1 MIVSVR
7 DLRRKYHRQIYE
19 QVVRLS
25 TNRRTGTQFPN
36 FADGTSRASREIAGG
51 IVARLKTVEASQP
64 LSSQTVGAKFENI
77 TASYLEETF
86 QLLRHIRPGN
96 WFYSTRYAISQFDQ
110 YEHLEYLDQIKKT
123 TDNPLLASALGED
136 YIIRPDIVIGRRP
149 ITDDEFNRFGKI
161 VLSDEESASMTPLR
175 AANENCSRPLLHAS
189 ISCKW
194 TIRSD
199 RVQNARTEALNLIR
213 NRKGRLP
220 HIAVVTAEPL
230 PTRIAAIALGTG
242 DVDCVYHFALHEMR
256 SAIEEIDNEDQLDM
270 LNIMID
276 GKRLRDVSDLPF
288 DLAL

>member
-25 TNRRTGTQFPN
+25 TNRKTGTQFPN
-36 FADGTSRASREIAGG
+36 FADGTSRASREIAWG
-51 IVARLKTVEASQP
+51 IVTRLKTIEASQP

-149 ITDDEFNRFGKI
+149 ITDEEFNRFGKI
-161 VLSDEESASMTPLR
+161 VLSDEEPASMTPLR
-175 AANENCSRPLLHAS
+175 AANANCSRPLLHAS

-256 SAIEEIDNEDQLDM
+256 SAIEEIDNEDQMDM

>member
-7 DLRRKYHRQIYE
+7 DLRRKYHRQVYE

-25 TNRRTGTQFPN
+25 TNRKTGTQFPN
-36 FADGTSRASREIAGG
+36 FADGTSRASREIAWG
-51 IVARLKTVEASQP
+51 IVTRLKTIEASQP

-149 ITDDEFNRFGKI
+149 ITDEEFNRFGKI
-161 VLSDEESASMTPLR
+161 VLSDEEPASMTPLR
-175 AANENCSRPLLHAS
+175 AANANCSRPLLHAS

-256 SAIEEIDNEDQLDM
+256 SAIEEIDNEDQMDM

>member
-25 TNRRTGTQFPN
+25 TNRKTGTQFPN
-36 FADGTSRASREIAGG
+36 FADGTSRASREIALG
-51 IVARLKTVEASQP
+51 IVTRLKTVEASQP

-86 QLLRHIRPGN
+86 QLLRHIRPGD

-136 YIIRPDIVIGRRP
+136 YIIKPDIVIGRRP
-149 ITDDEFNRFGKI
+149 ITDEEFNRFGKI
-161 VLSDEESASMTPLR
+161 VQSVEEPASMTPLR
-175 AANENCSRPLLHAS
+175 AANANCSRPLLHAS

-270 LNIMID
+270 LNIMIE
-276 GKRLRDVSDLPF
+276 GKRLRDISDLPF
-288 DLAL
+288 DLAM